1 MNNSHFDRVCIFVD
15 AGYFYDQGSIAMS
28 GKRHPRTALLF
39 NPEEFFT
46 MFIPWVE
53 EFTNGRVHRVYWY
66 DGARNMVPDDK
77 HIAIDSQPLVKLRL
91 GRLTHDG
98 GQKGVDTLIVRD
110 LMVLSQERTIQQAVV
125 VTGDDDLREG
135 IEYAQDRGVLVH
147 LVGIRDSDGL
157 TSQSEELCR
166 IVDKIGVLEKSS
178 LSSLAVGKNPQS
190 RSESSVRTETDTF
203 EQTEIPPEVLAK
215 RVANAMFTQV
225 SRDLLEKVLN
235 ERPGMLTA
243 ELDRK
248 MFSLAWA
255 EYGRNIY
262 FEEAYKRTLRNR
274 VREHILNHLDNS

>member
-1 MNNSHFDRVCIFVD
+1 MTALSPDRVCVFID
-15 AGYFYDQGSIAMS
+15 AGYFFDQGSIAKS
-28 GKRHPRTALLF
+28 GVRHPRAALLF
-39 NPEEFFT
+39 DPAQFFN
-46 MFIPWVE
+46 MFIPWIQQ
-53 EFTNGRVHRVYWY
+53 FTNGRIHRIYWY

-77 HIAIDSQPLVKLRL
+77 QMAIDSQPLVKLRL

-110 LMVLSQERTIQQAVV
+110 LMVLSQERTFQQAVV

-147 LVGIRDSDGL
+147 LVGIRDADGL

-166 IVDKIGVLEKSS
+166 IVDTLGALDGSH
-178 LSSLAVGKNPQS
+178 LSSLTVGVITRDPKEPIPQ
-190 RSESSVRTETDTF
+190 TETEIS
-203 EQTEIPPEVLAK
+203 EQREIPPEVLAR
-215 RVANAMFTQV
+215 RVANAMISQV
-225 SRDLLEKVLN
+225 SRASLEGVLQ

-248 MFSLAWA
+248 MFSLAWT
-255 EYGRNIY
+255 EYGRNVY

-274 VREHILNHLDNS
+274 VRDHILNYLANN